1 MASGRVKW
9 FDATK
14 GYGFIER
21 QGGPDIFV
29 HLRAV
34 EAAGLRSLPEGA
46 EVHFELKEGEKG
58 PEASELKLASRTEE

>member
-1 MASGRVKW
+1 MAAGRVKW

-29 HLRAV
+29 HLKIV
-34 EAAGLRSLPEGA
+34 ESAGLKSLPEGA
-46 EVHFELKEGEKG
+46 AVEFEVREGEKG
-58 PEASELKLASRTEE
+58 PEATKLALVSSPQR